1 MRHHLLQRTQQ
12 TTLWPRW
19 QGTRIIA
26 VIILALVAA
35 LYVAQPAGVALAS
48 SQGGSGG
55 GGGVTL
61 TISSPSP
68 PQGPAGTT
76 VVVTGNGWPTGA
88 TVTLA
93 TGSAAGNCQSPT
105 AVSGA
110 TGQAN
115 GDGFVQI
122 SFTWPSLAPGTYP
135 VCGSVQGESS
145 SPKQSANSFTELSQ
159 SSPSISLPGSVASG
173 ATVNLTGSNWLPAG
187 IQVEILDGPQGG
199 TGCSTHLVTLTSKN
213 NGALSGSF
221 TAPNVT
227 STTTFA
233 ITAVSPPNTCNSAA
247 APSLHATTTLTVTAG
262 SGTGATSTPIHKPGG
277 ATPTPTKTGG
287 SGNSSPPPA
296 PGPCPP
302 LPKSFCSS
310 GGGSVCLLCLIPLIL
325 LLLLIILVALFA
337 RRRNEEV
344 VVSEEDISKQ
354 TDPDSV
360 TPMGN
365 YRYTRTMRETTQVV
379 DRKTGAVRRSR
390 VRIFD
395 EFTDAQGNVHRRP
408 HQ

>member
-1 MRHHLLQRTQQ
+1 
-12 TTLWPRW
+12 
-19 QGTRIIA
+19 
-26 VIILALVAA
+26 
-35 LYVAQPAGVALAS
+35 
-48 SQGGSGG
+48 
-55 GGGVTL
+55 
-61 TISSPSP
+61 
-68 PQGPAGTT
+68 
-76 VVVTGNGWPTGA
+76 VTGNGWTAGA
-88 TVTLA
+88 TITIAV
-93 TGSAAGNCQSPT
+93 GAASGGCQSPT

-115 GDGFVQI
+115 SSGFVQI
-122 SFTWPSLAPGTYP
+122 SFSWPSLSPGAYP
-135 VCGSVQGESS
+135 VCGAEQGASTP
-145 SPKQSANSFTELSQ
+145 PKQSANTFTELSQ
-159 SSPSISLPGSVASG
+159 SAPSISVPGSVASG
-173 ATVNLTGSNWLPAG
+173 AKVTLTGSNWLPAA

-199 TGCSTHLVTLTSKN
+199 TGCTTHLVTLTSQN

-221 TAPNVT
+221 TAPTVT
-227 STTTFA
+227 TTTTFVIA
-233 ITAVSPPNTCNSAA
+233 AVSPPNTCNSAA
-247 APSLHATTTLTVTAG
+247 APSLQATTSLTVTPS
-262 SGTGATSTPIHKPGG
+262 SGTGG
-277 ATPTPTKTGG
+277 ATPTPTHHPGGATPTKTGG
-287 SGNSSPPPA
+287 SGSSSPPPA

-344 VVSEEDISKQ
+344 VVSEEDISNQ
-354 TDPDSV
+354 TDRTTV

-365 YRYTRTMRETTQVV
+365 YRYKRTVRETTQVV

-390 VRIFD
+390 VRIYD